1 MWNSQSNHQTL
12 GKRTLELHVSEDE
25 PSSYLMLPSC
35 PFQSLHM
42 QLKVPTTCYCLYLTG
57 MVLEVN
63 TPPAD
68 IPQHIFVSL
77 NYIFEVFFFVGHLNC
92 ALPLQALFFI
102 SWRICCPQATRPH
115 RSHFLEKEALLRK
128 KQPCLRWSSRV
139 FAVDPGQTI
148 HHLRCQVK
156 GQAVT
161 TPAPL
166 KLCQSELLAP
176 QVFNIHLTP
185 NIVLLRLFCPGGF
198 RGNALNVHL
207 WLASYCG
214 YSDRL
219 CISVSYNA
227 HPFMSALPK
236 PLWLKAR
243 FSVKQNQQN
252 GKNKIVLTL
261 HQQGLCIELTRDL
274 LRLAC

>member
-1 MWNSQSNHQTL
+1 M
-12 GKRTLELHVSEDE
+12 SEDE
-25 PSSYLMLPSC
+25 PSSYLMLTSC

-63 TPPAD
+63 PPAD
-68 IPQHIFVSL
+68 IPQHTFVSL
-77 NYIFEVFFFVGHLNC
+77 NYIFEVFFCWTFRLCAALTSTILYQLEDLLSSGHE
-92 ALPLQALFFI
+92 ATKEPLPRKRA
-102 SWRICCPQATRPH
+102 RCV
-115 RSHFLEKEALLRK
+115 RSSRV
-128 KQPCLRWSSRV
+128 SDGVSRV

-198 RGNALNVHL
+198 QGNALNVHL
-207 WLASYCG
+207 
-214 YSDRL
+214 
-219 CISVSYNA
+219 
-227 HPFMSALPK
+227 
-236 PLWLKAR
+236 
-243 FSVKQNQQN
+243 
-252 GKNKIVLTL
+252 
-261 HQQGLCIELTRDL
+261 
-274 LRLAC
+274 